1 MPLVPWWALL
11 LSGIAP
17 VLLIGGWLAAACLQ
31 PTRYDPLI
39 QTISSLAALDATDR
53 WLMTAV
59 LAVVGGCYVVTAHGL
74 DRVRRRGRTALKVG
88 GVSAILVALSPEP
101 GHGATSLQHL
111 GAAGLGFFSLMLWP
125 CLAMERSPAAPWPL
139 RPAAAIGFTSLVF
152 GSAVWFLAELHGH
165 GDAGLAERVVTGLQS
180 VWPVVVVGS
189 LRRDVRPHT
198 ALLAASL
205 ESRATAD
212 SPSV

>member
-11 LSGIAP
+11 LSGVAP
-17 VLLIGGWLAAACLQ
+17 VLLIGGWLTAACLQ

-53 WLMTAV
+53 WLMTGV
-59 LAVVGGCYVVTAHGL
+59 LAVVGGCYVLTAQGL
-74 DRVRRRGRTALKVG
+74 GRVRRPGRAALKVG

-111 GAAGLGFFSLMLWP
+111 GAAGLGFFSLMAWP
-125 CLAMERSPAAPWPL
+125 CLAMERGPYAPWPL
-139 RPAAAIGFTSLVF
+139 RPAASIGFTTLVF
-152 GSAVWFLAELHGH
+152 ASAVWFLAELHGH

-180 VWPVVVVGS
+180 VWPVIVVGC
-189 LRRDVRPHT
+189 LRRGVGPRP
-198 ALLAASL
+198 LLAPSL
-205 ESRATAD
+205 ESRPTAD
-212 SPSV
+212 SSSV

>member
-17 VLLIGGWLAAACLQ
+17 VLLIGGWLAAAFFQ
-31 PTRYDPLI
+31 PASYDPLI

-59 LAVVGGCYVVTAHGL
+59 LAVVGGCYVVTACGL
-74 DRVRRRGRTALKVG
+74 GRVRPGGRLALLVG
-88 GVSAILVALSPEP
+88 GMSAILVALSPEP

-111 GAAGLGFFSLMLWP
+111 GAAALGFTSLMLWP
-125 CLAMERSPAAPWPL
+125 CLAMERGPRAPWPL
-139 RPAAAIGFTSLVF
+139 RPAPSIGFTVTVLA
-152 GSAVWFLAELHGH
+152 SALWFLAELHAH

-180 VWPVVVVGS
+180 VWPVIVVGS
-189 LRRDVRPHT
+189 LRRDVPARLSAVAP
-198 ALLAASL
+198 SL
-205 ESRATAD
+205 EPLTTAD
-212 SPSV
+212 TTSA